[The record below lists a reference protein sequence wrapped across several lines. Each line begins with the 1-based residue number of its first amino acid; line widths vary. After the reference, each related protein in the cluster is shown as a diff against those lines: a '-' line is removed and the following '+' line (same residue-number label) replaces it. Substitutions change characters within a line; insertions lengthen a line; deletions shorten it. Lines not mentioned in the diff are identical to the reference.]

1 MACSMMDVMASR
13 EVVVVSRPYQPE
25 GDVLSLAKDLAAST
39 VGLLV
44 FSTQTAVALTQ
55 ATARSVVGG
64 LLDRLVPALVDA
76 ILSRMDLTELVV
88 TRVDLRVVI
97 ESALDRIDLT
107 QIVVDRVDV
116 NRIVGLADVDAVI
129 DRVPMIQIADY
140 VIQEIDLPQIIR
152 ESTGG
157 IASDAFTSTRFS
169 AARTDEIVSRVIDA
183 LLWRRKDRDLEA
195 VVVPDSPEQGS

>member
-1 MACSMMDVMASR
+1 MACSMMVVMASR

-44 FSTQTAVALTQ
+44 FSSQTALALTQ
-55 ATARSVVGG
+55 ATARGVVGG
-64 LLDRLVPALVDA
+64 VLDRLVPPLIDA
-76 ILSRMDLTELVV
+76 IVSRIDLTELVV
-88 TRVDLRVVI
+88 TRVDLRVVV
-97 ESALDRIDLT
+97 ESALDRLDLT
-107 QIVVDRVDV
+107 EIVVDRVDV

-140 VIQEIDLPQIIR
+140 IIQEIDLPQIIR

-183 LLWRRKDRDLEA
+183 LLLRRKDRDLE
-195 VVVPDSPEQGS
+195 VEVVPESPEHRS

>member
-1 MACSMMDVMASR
+1 MMDVMASR

-39 VGLLV
+39 IGLLV
-44 FSTQTAVALTQ
+44 FSTQTALALTQ
-55 ATARSVVGG
+55 ATARGVVGG
-64 LLDRLVPALVDA
+64 VLDRLVPPLVDA
-76 ILSRMDLTELVV
+76 IVSRLDLTELVV
-88 TRVDLRVVI
+88 TRVDLRVVV
-97 ESALDRIDLT
+97 ESALDRLDLT

-116 NRIVGLADVDAVI
+116 DRIVGLADVDAVI

-140 VIQEIDLPQIIR
+140 IIQEIDLPQIIR

-183 LLWRRKDRDLEA
+183 LLLRRKDRDLEA
-195 VVVPDSPEQGS
+195 VVIRESPEQGS

>member
-1 MACSMMDVMASR
+1 MMDVMASR

-39 VGLLV
+39 IGLLV

-55 ATARSVVGG
+55 ATARGVAGG
-64 LLDRLVPALVDA
+64 VLDRLVPPLVDA
-76 ILSRMDLTELVV
+76 IVSRLDLTELVV
-88 TRVDLRVVI
+88 TRVDLRVVV
-97 ESALDRIDLT
+97 ESALDRLDLT

-116 NRIVGLADVDAVI
+116 DRIVGLADVDAVI

-140 VIQEIDLPQIIR
+140 IIQEIDLPQIIR

-183 LLWRRKDRDLEA
+183 LLLRRKDRDLEA
-195 VVVPDSPEQGS
+195 VVIRESPEQGS

>member
-1 MACSMMDVMASR
+1 MMDVMASR

-64 LLDRLVPALVDA
+64 LLDRLVPPLVDA
-76 ILSRMDLTELVV
+76 IVSRMDLTELVV

-195 VVVPDSPEQGS
+195 VVVPEPPEQGS

>member
-195 VVVPDSPEQGS
+195 VVVSDSPEQGS

>member
-1 MACSMMDVMASR
+1 M
-13 EVVVVSRPYQPE
+13 
-25 GDVLSLAKDLAAST
+25 
-39 VGLLV
+39 
-44 FSTQTAVALTQ
+44 
-55 ATARSVVGG
+55 
-64 LLDRLVPALVDA
+64 
-76 ILSRMDLTELVV
+76 
-88 TRVDLRVVI
+88 I

-195 VVVPDSPEQGS
+195 VVVPEPPEQGS